1 MKKLLIGCGVTCL
14 VIILLMVVAGVA
26 SYQWVKKQV
35 PHMHEVEQARTAL
48 LERFGPRDA
57 FVPDLDG
64 ALRPERVQLFLAVR
78 ESLLTTRAEIGGRL
92 EGFVGKTGKHFE
104 GRNFFQKIIEGMSM
118 AKGGVGLFGQATEY
132 IGTRAQRLMASEMGE
147 GEYTYLFCLLSYCWL
162 EWDPS
167 KEFDPDW
174 FASHDMKDAV
184 DEFTT
189 QHRRVFVKQL
199 RNLRD
204 KLEEKTPRTSEEEK
218 NLERVRQAL
227 QETRGD
233 AFPFQGAMPAPW
245 VAVLDPFRQ
254 RFQATLP
261 RSPGEYILES
271 VEQLIDEEEKRGV
284 RIHMD

>member
-1 MKKLLIGCGVTCL
+1 MRKLLIGCGVTCL
-14 VIILLMVVAGVA
+14 VIILLLVVAGVV

-35 PHMHEVEQARTAL
+35 PHMKEVEAARAAL
-48 LERFGPRDA
+48 LERFGPRDE

-64 ALRPERVQLFLAVR
+64 ALHPERVELFLAVR

-92 EGFVGKTGKHFE
+92 EGFVGKTGQRFE
-104 GRNFFQKIIEGMSM
+104 GRGFLQKIIEGVSM
-118 AKGGVGLFGQATEY
+118 ARGGVGLFGQATEY
-132 IGTRAQRLMASEMGE
+132 IGTRAQRLLASEMGE
-147 GEYTYLFCLLSYCWL
+147 GEYTYLFCLLSYSWL

-174 FASHDMKDAV
+174 FASHDMHDAV
-184 DEFTT
+184 EEFTT

-199 RNLRD
+199 RNLRN
-204 KLEEKTPRTSEEEK
+204 KLEAKTPLSSDEEE

-233 AFPFQGAMPAPW
+233 DFPFQGAMPAPW
-245 VAVLDPFRQ
+245 IAALEPYRK
-254 RFQATLP
+254 RFEATLP

-271 VEQLIDEEEKRGV
+271 VEQLIDEEERKGV
-284 RIHMD
+284 RIQMN